1 MKSAWIV
8 SKMRIGIEVN
18 HRNLRCDLLWH
29 PERYFFILLADSRAS
44 LCIRTCDATGENIQM
59 HIIDGL
65 SLSDEGGLYSVF
77 AYLIND
83 AISKRNEVEEGC
95 NQRDEFPLTPNLV
108 RMISRMPDLVDWILN
123 TIITKKR
130 NLVIYDC

>member
-1 MKSAWIV
+1 MKLARVV

-29 PERYFFILLADSRAS
+29 PERYFFILMADSCAS

-83 AISKRNEVEEGC
+83 AISKRKKAEEGC
-95 NQRDEFPLTPNLV
+95 SQRDEFPLTPNLV
-108 RMISRMPDLVDWILN
+108 RTISRMPDLVDWILN
-123 TIITKKR
+123 TIITNKR
-130 NLVIYDC
+130 NLVVYDR

>member
-1 MKSAWIV
+1 
-8 SKMRIGIEVN
+8 MRIGIEVN

>member
-1 MKSAWIV
+1 
-8 SKMRIGIEVN
+8 
-18 HRNLRCDLLWH
+18 
-29 PERYFFILLADSRAS
+29 
-44 LCIRTCDATGENIQM
+44 M

>member
-1 MKSAWIV
+1 
-8 SKMRIGIEVN
+8 MRIGIEVN

-95 NQRDEFPLTPNLV
+95 NQREEFPLTPNLV